1 MRPVQPPVVVLFAL
15 KPHKIFRLVAAPRQ
29 SAAEFSI
36 SEWHSSETPLHQ
48 HRFALQRQ
56 INHALTQFFV
66 TQSRRRRRLGQQARL
81 RHARQRVHFQHHRR
95 TVHPHH
101 HVHTRT
107 IPPAPPAHTPPPP
120 TALKA
125 PSAAS

>member
-48 HRFALQRQ
+48 HRFALPRQ

-66 TQSRRRRRLGQQARL
+66 TQSRRRRRLGQQGPL
-81 RHARQRVHFQHHRR
+81 RHARPRVPFL
-95 TVHPHH
+95 PSPA
-101 HVHTRT
+101 TR
-107 IPPAPPAHTPPPP
+107 PPPP
-120 TALKA
+120 PRPRAHNR
-125 PSAAS
+125 PRRPP